1 MLMKYIFSISI
12 LFTSCCSF
20 AQNDLTDKKLYHNT
34 YDAKTAIDETYGIII
49 YEKLNM
55 MLGDKSTRNGI
66 NGYAANGFLE
76 DYYTTGELLHKG
88 FYVDGQLKIYK
99 NYYPNGN
106 VERNFRMV
114 DIKKSKMTLFY
125 EDGAMKSDIVY
136 VENEALSWI
145 DYYPDGK
152 IEFEEIYDKSF
163 QYYVKKAEYFKDGKP
178 QNILELTDKSKLF
191 YNQISYYENGIV
203 KEQGVV
209 KYNKAMFDYERIGE
223 WKLFN
228 EKGVATKIQKYVKG
242 VVHSEQDL

>member
-1 MLMKYIFSISI
+1 MKYILSIFIFTISFS
-12 LFTSCCSF
+12 LLG
-20 AQNDLTDKKLYHNT
+20 QNNLTDKSLYHDT
-34 YDAKTAIDETYGIII
+34 YDAKKIIDETYGIVM

-55 MLGDKSTRNGI
+55 MLGKDSTRNGV

-106 VERNFRMV
+106 IERNFRMV
-114 DIKKSKMTLFY
+114 DIKKSKMTIFY
-125 EDGAMKSDIVY
+125 EDGTMKSDIVY
-136 VENEALSWI
+136 IENEALSWI
-145 DYYPDGK
+145 DYYPNGM

-163 QYYVKKAEYFKDGKP
+163 QYYEKKANYYPGGKP
-178 QNILELTDKSKLF
+178 ENVLELTDKKKLL
-191 YNQISYYENGIV
+191 YNQSFYYENGNL

-223 WKLFN
+223 WKLYN
-228 EKGVATKIQKYVKG
+228 ENGVAVKIQKYNNG
-242 VVHSEQDL
+242 VVHSEQNL

>member
-1 MLMKYIFSISI
+1 MFMKYWLPILVFFS
-12 LFTSCCSF
+12 SF
-20 AQNDLTDKKLYHNT
+20 YAFSQNDLTDKKLYHNT
-34 YDAKTAIDETYGIII
+34 YDAKKVIDETYGIVM

-55 MLGDKSTRNGI
+55 MLGDKSTRNGM

-125 EDGAMKSDIVY
+125 ENATMKSDIVY
-136 VENEALSWI
+136 VENEPLSWI
-145 DYYPDGK
+145 DYYANGM

-163 QYYVKKAEYFKDGKP
+163 QYYERKATYFTSGKP
-178 QNILELTDKSKLF
+178 ENILELTDNKKLI
-191 YNQISYYENGIV
+191 YNQISYFENGNI
-203 KEQGVV
+203 KEQGIV
-209 KYNKAMFDYERIGE
+209 KYNKSMFDYERIGD
-223 WKLFN
+223 WKLYD
-228 EKGVATKIQKYVKG
+228 EKGAAIKIQKYVFLYFK
-242 VVHSEQDL
+242 

>member
-1 MLMKYIFSISI
+1 MFMKYWLSILVFSISFSA
-12 LFTSCCSF
+12 L

-34 YDAKTAIDETYGIII
+34 FDAKKVIDETYGIVM

-55 MLGDKSTRNGI
+55 MLGDKSTRNGM

-125 EDGAMKSDIVY
+125 ENATMKSDIVY
-136 VENEALSWI
+136 IENEPLSWI
-145 DYYPDGK
+145 DYYANGM

-163 QYYVKKAEYFKDGKP
+163 QYYERKATYYASGKP
-178 QNILELTDKSKLF
+178 ENILELTDNKKLL
-191 YNQISYYENGIV
+191 YNQISYFENGNI
-203 KEQGVV
+203 KEQGIV
-209 KYNKAMFDYERIGE
+209 KYNKSTFDYERIGE
-223 WKLFN
+223 WKLYD
-228 EKGVATKIQKYVKG
+228 EKGTAIKIQKYVNG
-242 VVHSEQDL
+242 IIHSEQNL